1 MPLCRLRNTEY
12 SPSTMLRK
20 TVTGPSSPDRHTEGP
35 DKSIVLA
42 AANYTFVDTDD
53 ADEKKLPQEFS
64 HPSTEAEIQTGC
76 EGTSPVVTTE
86 LSSHEID
93 ANYSAVDVTDQT
105 KFTYASVNKNA
116 KTTKKL
122 PLSVDL
128 EDKPPLAPVPGKS
141 SSTDLT
147 FHDIEANYSAVDTT
161 DQTNFTH
168 ASVDKNAKTTTKPSL
183 PARLQCK
190 PPPPVPSVG
199 CQLPDSEILSTYDS
213 IGPNLTSSAVSI
225 HVEVEDATYSVVDVT
240 NVTTSVDKTSEKPP
254 LPKRPEGKL
263 PPPIPGR
270 SPTTELTS
278 QDIDANYSVVD
289 MTNIEDASP
298 LVPVPDK
305 STSSTELSSHDID
318 ANYSAVGVTDQT
330 SYTYAS
336 VEKTTKK
343 PPLPAR
349 LQCKPPP
356 PVSDV
361 SCQLGDSEIISTY
374 DSIGPN
380 LTASAVSVEHSSHVE
395 EVEDATYSVVDVT
408 NVSTSVDKK
417 SEKPPLP
424 KRPEGKLPPPIP
436 GRSPTTE
443 LTSQDID
450 ANYSVAE
457 ETNVTYASVN
467 KKQKSIRRP
476 PLSLS
481 QLPPTPVV
489 DQTLDSTYDTIGPS
503 LSQSTVPAEPLL
515 SHPPVEE
522 QASST
527 VDGTDQTSYTYASV
541 DMSRKRSG
549 DNPAKKLPP
558 PKPAWK
564 PPPSSYV
571 YSEVN
576 KKTDKHPPDSI
587 QVLK

>member
-1 MPLCRLRNTEY
+1 
-12 SPSTMLRK
+12 ML
-20 TVTGPSSPDRHTEGP
+20 
-35 DKSIVLA
+35 
-42 AANYTFVDTDD
+42 
-53 ADEKKLPQEFS
+53 
-64 HPSTEAEIQTGC
+64 
-76 EGTSPVVTTE
+76 
-86 LSSHEID
+86 LS
-93 ANYSAVDVTDQT
+93 
-105 KFTYASVNKNA
+105 
-116 KTTKKL
+116 
-122 PLSVDL
+122 
-128 EDKPPLAPVPGKS
+128 
-141 SSTDLT
+141 
-147 FHDIEANYSAVDTT
+147 
-161 DQTNFTH
+161 
-168 ASVDKNAKTTTKPSL
+168 SL

-190 PPPPVPSVG
+190 PPPPVPNIG
-199 CQLPDSEILSTYDS
+199 CQLPDSEIL
-213 IGPNLTSSAVSI
+213 
-225 HVEVEDATYSVVDVT
+225 
-240 NVTTSVDKTSEKPP
+240 
-254 LPKRPEGKL
+254 
-263 PPPIPGR
+263 
-270 SPTTELTS
+270 
-278 QDIDANYSVVD
+278 
-289 MTNIEDASP
+289 
-298 LVPVPDK
+298 
-305 STSSTELSSHDID
+305 
-318 ANYSAVGVTDQT
+318 
-330 SYTYAS
+330 
-336 VEKTTKK
+336 
-343 PPLPAR
+343 
-349 LQCKPPP
+349 
-356 PVSDV
+356 
-361 SCQLGDSEIISTY
+361 STY

-408 NVSTSVDKK
+408 NVTTSVDKK

-476 PLSLS
+476 PLSLP

-489 DQTLDSTYDTIGPS
+489 DQTLDSTYDTIGPI
-503 LSQSTVPAEPLL
+503 LSQSTVPTEPLL

-541 DMSRKRSG
+541 DMSQKRSG

-564 PPPSSYV
+564 PPPSVSDSYV

-576 KKTDKHPPDSI
+576 KKTDQHPPDSI